1 MKVCILGDIT
11 QANMER
17 FLADAFVE
25 LGCEAKTI
33 QTGKDLKLLYNKKLS
48 GYLLGALFIK
58 NYYDNRYLNKLN
70 KDTYQKLIAE
80 KPDLIISHNNAK
92 LSTDTLRRIRN
103 ELRIP
108 IVCLAADDPTIAYG
122 NYNYLESI
130 LGFTHIVAV
139 DSSMIKR
146 IKYFAETPVYY
157 YPGATNKNIYR
168 VLENIPQ
175 NKVEEYQSKISY
187 CSAAYSGNA
196 MGVYRGAILSHLS
209 EMGLKIYGDTKW
221 SRVAEHFPE
230 IKKNLY
236 TKGFVSAEELNII
249 YNLSDIFVTIGNPI
263 LLDGISQRVFDCAAA
278 KCFQITEWKKD
289 LYSCFSEDEIVSFKC
304 IPELKE
310 KVKWFLDNPAERKK
324 IAERAY
330 KKVVNNYQFTHLAK
344 KILEIVN
351 K

>member
-25 LGCEAKTI
+25 LGWETKII
-33 QTGKDLKLLYNKKLS
+33 QTGKDLRFLYNKKIS

-58 NYYDNRYLNKLN
+58 NYYDINYLNKLN
-70 KDTYQKLIAE
+70 KGTYQKLLKE
-80 KPDLIISHNNAK
+80 KPELIVSHNNAK
-92 LSTDTLRRIRN
+92 LNKETLQRLRK
-103 ELRIP
+103 ELKIP

-130 LGFTHIVAV
+130 LGFTHVIAF
-139 DSSMIKR
+139 DSSMINR

-168 VLENIPQ
+168 FLDNIPA
-175 NKVEEYQSKISY
+175 NKIEQYKSKISY

-196 MGVYRGAILSHLS
+196 MGVYRGAILKHLS

-221 SRVAEHFPE
+221 FRIAEHFPE

-236 TKGFVSAEELNII
+236 ASGFVNAEELNII
-249 YNLSDIFVTIGNPI
+249 YNLSEIFISIGNPI

-289 LYSCFSEDEIVSFKC
+289 LYNCFNEDEIVSFKSV
-304 IPELKE
+304 PELKE
-310 KVKWFLDNPAERKK
+310 KVSWYLEHQSERSK

-330 KKVVNNYQFTHLAK
+330 EKVVNNYQFSHLVK
-344 KILEIVN
+344 KILEIV